1 MLDLTYGYGYEVHV
15 KYGSTITKYII
26 LKNANKTRYTYTNVV
41 TETETKIL
49 SAKIN
54 K

>member
-1 MLDLTYGYGYEVHV
+1 MLDLTNGYGYEVHV

-41 TETETKIL
+41 N
-49 SAKIN
+49 SNRN
-54 K
+54 KNTFRKNK